1 MGADVIPLR
10 VDQEPKQVHTPKD
23 SVELLLDKMLDEL
36 ILEQK
41 GKAHD

>member
-10 VDQEPKQVHTPKD
+10 VNQEPKQVSAPQD

-41 GKAHD
+41 GKSHD